1 MHTLV
6 WQGIPKSED
15 TEEQNFIYFWP
26 YSDLGSGSE
35 VVLHRVYG
43 TGEGGRRRSV
53 QRRQRDQRFFFAL
66 SSSVLPTAAILFA
79 PGGRG
84 HPTSTHPLLFSVH
97 CCKRCLL
104 ALAPSCPLLSL
115 SLSLSSP
122 PPILDFAPPLFW
134 AGGRGAKGNFFALR
148 SKEEGLRFTDRAN

>member
-53 QRRQRDQRFFFAL
+53 QRRQRDQRFFF
-66 SSSVLPTAAILFA
+66 
-79 PGGRG
+79 
-84 HPTSTHPLLFSVH
+84 
-97 CCKRCLL
+97 
-104 ALAPSCPLLSL
+104 CPLLLRPPYGCYPFCPGREGTSHFNTSSPLFCALLQKMLTRPRPLL
-115 SLSLSSP
+115 SPPLSLSS

-134 AGGRGAKGNFFALR
+134 AGGRGAKGNFFLHFVLKKR
-148 SKEEGLRFTDRAN
+148 D